1 MGREFSKEFLFQVRN
16 GIAVTE
22 LIKELKIPHHKEGAN
37 LIFNCPVCGQANT
50 GVLVRKNLCRCF
62 NCQRN
67 FNTIDL
73 VLLLTERGF
82 KESVQYLID
91 YKRKLQSLK
100 RSTIA
105 EEKPKEVDSAKTV
118 AMIIKAQEEIRRN
131 GV

>member
-1 MGREFSKEFLFQVRN
+1 MSREFTRELLFQVRN

-22 LIKELKIPHHKEGAN
+22 LIKELKIPHHKEGEN

-62 NCQRN
+62 DCQRN

-73 VLLLTERGF
+73 VLLVTERKF
-82 KESVQYLID
+82 KESIQYLID
-91 YKRKLQSLK
+91 YKLELQSLK
-100 RSTIA
+100 RTGT
-105 EEKPKEVDSAKTV
+105 EEKLEEVDSAKIL
-118 AMIIKAQEEIRRN
+118 AMITKAREEIRRN

>member
-1 MGREFSKEFLFQVRN
+1 MGCEFTKESLFQVRN
-16 GIAVTE
+16 EIAVTE

-91 YKRKLQSLK
+91 YKRKLQAIK
-100 RSTIA
+100 RASG